1 MRNMDLNEIRKKR
14 LAINSDCEKAFRN
27 IDEIRK
33 ESLRVADVASR
44 CSEHLDNLERDFE
57 EKTGL
62 DSTDVKFLFLA
73 TSLQLTRW
81 VILAL
86 FNRLASEKIQNMRM
100 RDNDPKIKKFERK
113 ANDSFSSMFDDEW
126 GRIKEKYPSA
136 KEILYDGTPYD
147 VICGSPLFGV
157 NMEGGAHRVHTL
169 GHDPVLG
176 WIFGVVNILSST
188 ITLDN
193 FRTFTV
199 VNRPKPKRWG
209 SEINLL
215 SAFAMAV
222 ESCQE
227 DMYKIPA
234 AVFAQ
239 ARHLASDAFTKK
251 GLPVPFLEAFSPE
264 IAGKIYKEGFD
275 SLCLAK
281 DIALIGTQAIL
292 SIMINSIIASIHGL
306 YYDPRECANRD
317 LYDVKTRKILDYS
330 NAIATSSNLIWVGT
344 NVALENYKVVQ
355 DLDIGGL
362 LVTINRLI
370 TDVEYIQ
377 QIKHEFVY
385 GSFNKM
391 IKGNPLKLEE
401 V

>member
-1 MRNMDLNEIRKKR
+1 MDLNELRKKR
-14 LAINSDCEKAFRN
+14 SSIDSDCEKVFRN
-27 IDEIRK
+27 MDVIRK

-44 CSEHLDNLERDFE
+44 CSEHLDNLEHDFE

-73 TSLQLTRW
+73 TSLQLARW

-86 FNRLASEKIQNMRM
+86 FNRIASEKIQNMRM
-100 RDNDPKIKKFERK
+100 RDNDPKIKRFERK
-113 ANDSFSSMFDDEW
+113 ANDGFSSIFDDEW
-126 GRIKEKYPSA
+126 GRKKEKYPSA
-136 KEILYDGTPYD
+136 KEILYDGAPYD

-199 VNRPKPKRWG
+199 VNRPKPRRWG
-209 SEINLL
+209 TEINLL

-234 AVFAQ
+234 AVFSQ

-251 GLPVPFLEAFSPE
+251 GLPIPCLEVFSPE

-275 SLCLAK
+275 SICLVK
-281 DIALIGTQAIL
+281 DVALVGTQALL
-292 SIMINSIIASIHGL
+292 SYLINAIIASIHGL
-306 YYDPRECANRD
+306 YYNLGENRD
-317 LYDVKTRKILDYS
+317 LYDVRTRKIIDYS
-330 NAIATSSNLIWVGT
+330 NVIASTSNLIWVGG
-344 NVALENYKVVQ
+344 NIVAENYKAIL
-355 DLDIGGL
+355 DLDIGGMI
-362 LVTINRLI
+362 VTINRLI
-370 TDVEYIQ
+370 TDEAYIQ
-377 QIKHEFVY
+377 QVKHEFIY
-385 GSFNKM
+385 GTFNKM
-391 IKGNPLKLEE
+391 IKGEPLKLEQI
-401 V
+401 

>member
-33 ESLRVADVASR
+33 ESLRVADVASQ
-44 CSEHLDNLERDFE
+44 CSEHLDNLERLFE

-62 DSTDVKFLFLA
+62 NSTDVKLLFLA
-73 TSLQLTRW
+73 TSLQLARW
-81 VILAL
+81 IVLAL
-86 FNRLASEKIQNMRM
+86 ANRAITDKIQNNRLK
-100 RDNDPKIKKFERK
+100 DKDSKIKKAERK
-113 ANDSFSSMFDDEW
+113 ANDFFSSLFDDEW

-136 KEILYDGTPYD
+136 KEILYDGAPYD

-199 VNRPKPKRWG
+199 VNRPKPRRWG

>member
-1 MRNMDLNEIRKKR
+1 M
-14 LAINSDCEKAFRN
+14 N

-33 ESLRVADVASR
+33 ARLKIDSSCEKVFRNMDVIRGESLRVADVASH
-44 CSEHLDNLERDFE
+44 CSEHLDNLEHLFE

-62 DSTDVKFLFLA
+62 NSIDVKLLFFA

-86 FNRLASEKIQNMRM
+86 FNRLASEKIQNIRM
-100 RDNDPKIKKFERK
+100 RDNDPKIKKFERE

-136 KEILYDGTPYD
+136 KEILYGGAPYD

-176 WIFGVVNILSST
+176 WIFGVMNILSST

-193 FRTFTV
+193 FRTFMV
-199 VNRPKPKRWG
+199 VNRPKPRRWG
-209 SEINLL
+209 AEINLL

-275 SLCLAK
+275 SLCLVK